1 MRVFVTSLNVPI
13 GYTTPSFPSLFWPL
27 GNDKPRYE
35 ALFLYFS
42 IDIWKFTLYWSLLFF
57 GGIYL
62 GAGAIAVFNN
72 LFNNYRHSV
81 PILKLSMIGTVVIL
95 FSYIIAGLF
104 KGFALGAV
112 IGLLLS
118 AIYRAGSLTMST
130 WIPFSWGVAQILYD
144 ICSSYLT
151 SLIIL

>member
-1 MRVFVTSLNVPI
+1 M
-13 GYTTPSFPSLFWPL
+13 
-27 GNDKPRYE
+27 
-35 ALFLYFS
+35 
-42 IDIWKFTLYWSLLFF
+42 
-57 GGIYL
+57 
-62 GAGAIAVFNN
+62 
-72 LFNNYRHSV
+72 
-81 PILKLSMIGTVVIL
+81 IL